1 MIQKINILKNISFE
15 GGLLVLAAF
24 GPGRYSIDGEA

>member
-1 MIQKINILKNISFE
+1 MMQKINILKNISFE